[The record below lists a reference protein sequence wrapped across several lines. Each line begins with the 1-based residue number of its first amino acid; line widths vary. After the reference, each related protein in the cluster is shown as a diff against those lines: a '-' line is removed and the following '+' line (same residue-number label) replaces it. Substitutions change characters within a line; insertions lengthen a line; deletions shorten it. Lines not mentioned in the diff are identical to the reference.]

1 MSGELLMRSRLMVA
15 WLLGATIIGGMTM
28 ASEAQAQ
35 TAPAAQ
41 PLPQATGPFA
51 QPSTLP
57 FHAPDFTKIT
67 DADFKPAL
75 EQGMAIQKAE
85 VEVIA
90 NNPAPPTFENTI
102 VALEKT
108 GRMLG
113 RVEAVFGALTSA
125 DTNDVRDRIDAEE
138 SPRLTAHYDSINLNP
153 KLFARVK
160 AVYDQRAALN
170 LDEEDARLLE
180 KTYKDMAHAGA
191 LLSPDQQAQ
200 VVAINGKLAEL
211 TTQFGQVLTQAQK
224 DGALVIDDKAKLAG
238 MSEPEIAAAAKEAA
252 DRGMPGKWVLALQ
265 NTTQQPQLLSLTD
278 RATREA
284 LFNRGWHRA
293 DKGDKDDT
301 GSIVAQIVNLRA
313 QKAALFGEPDWA
325 THTLY
330 DSMAKNP
337 KIAVDFLKAMVPPL
351 GAAQRAEAA
360 ELNGVIKADGKDFT
374 VRPWDWQLY
383 AAKFKTQKY
392 DFNEDTLKPYF
403 EIHKVLED
411 GVFYA
416 ANQLY
421 GLTFK
426 RRTDIPV
433 YNPDVWTYTVY
444 DKDGSELGLY
454 YFDPYQRPNK
464 QGGAWMSN
472 FVEQSKVWGTKP
484 VVFNVLN
491 IQKAPAGQP
500 QLVTWDNVTTMFHEF
515 GHALHGL
522 FANQKYTTTSGTN
535 VARDFVEYPSQ
546 TNEQWAS
553 DPKVLAHYAKH
564 YQTGAALDPKLV
576 DKLLASQTFDQGYQ
590 FGETVEAALLDMQ
603 WHALSPQQ
611 AAQVKTTADVDAM
624 EAKWMADLGLDVDD
638 VPPRYRSTYFRHIF
652 GGSLGYSAGYYAYLW
667 TQMLDHDSRHWFQS
681 HGGLTRA
688 NGQHFRDTVLSKG
701 GTEDYNVMFRNFT
714 GHDPSPLPLLEDRGL
729 APAPGK
735 PGERG

>member
-1 MSGELLMRSRLMVA
+1 MRAGLLAAVA
-15 WLLGATIIGGMTM
+15 ASAIMAGGMTM
-28 ASEAQAQ
+28 ASGATAKEAAAS
-35 TAPAAQ
+35 APAI
-41 PLPQATGPFA
+41 PQGTGPFA
-51 QPSTLP
+51 RESTLP
-57 FHAPDFTKIT
+57 FHAPDFTKIK
-67 DADFKPAL
+67 DADFKPAI
-75 EQGMAIQKAE
+75 EQGMAIQMAE
-85 VEVIA
+85 VSAIA
-90 NNPAPPTFENTI
+90 DNPAAPTFENTI
-102 VALEKT
+102 VALERT

-113 RVEAVFGALTSA
+113 RVEAVFSALTSA
-125 DTNDVRDRIDAEE
+125 DTNDTRDAIDAEE
-138 SPRLTAHYDSINLNP
+138 SPKLAAHYDAINLDP
-153 KLFARVK
+153 KLFARIK
-160 AVYDQRAALN
+160 AVYDKRASLK
-170 LDEEDARLLE
+170 LDQEDSRLLE
-180 KTYKDMAHAGA
+180 KTYKDMVHAGA
-191 LLSPDQQAQ
+191 LLTPEQKAQ
-200 VVAINGKLAEL
+200 VKDINTKLAQL
-211 TTQFGQVLTQAQK
+211 TTQFGQVLTQAQT

-238 MSEPEIAAAAKEAA
+238 MSDTEIAAAAKEAA
-252 DRGMPGKWVLALQ
+252 DRKLPGKWVLALQ

-284 LFNRGWHRA
+284 LYTNGWHRA

-301 GSIVAQIVNLRA
+301 GALVAQIANLRA

-325 THTLY
+325 SYTMY

-337 KIAVDFLKAMVPPL
+337 KTAVDFMKAMVPPL

-360 ELNGVIKADGKDFT
+360 ELNQVIKADGKDFT
-374 VRPWDWQLY
+374 VKPWDWQLY
-383 AAKFKTQKY
+383 AAELKKQKY
-392 DFNEDTLKPYF
+392 DFNEDTLKPFF
-403 EIHKVLED
+403 EIHHVLED

-421 GLTFK
+421 GVTFK
-426 RRTDIPV
+426 KRTDIPV

-454 YFDPYQRPNK
+454 YFDPYQRPSK

-472 FVEQSKVWGTKP
+472 FVEQSKMWGTKP

-491 IQKAPAGQP
+491 IQKAPEGQP

-546 TNEQWAS
+546 LNEMWAS
-553 DPKVLAHYAKH
+553 DPKVLAHYARH
-564 YQTGAALDPKLV
+564 YQTGAPLDPKLI
-576 DKLLASQTFDQGYQ
+576 DKLIASQTFDQGYQ

-603 WHALSPQQ
+603 WHALGPQQ
-611 AAQVKTTADVDAM
+611 AAEVKTTADVNAR
-624 EAKWMADLGLDVDD
+624 EAKWLGDLGLDVED

-667 TQMLDHDSRHWFQS
+667 TQMLDHDSRHLFHA
-681 HGGLTRA
+681 HGGLTRE

-714 GHDPSPLPLLEDRGL
+714 GHDPSPQPLLEDRGL
-729 APAPGK
+729 TGN
-735 PGERG
+735 